1 MITLREKLG
10 EKIAQLAYKRH
21 TVGLTVQEI
30 NKLQSLIG
38 AFCFNNR
45 QTTESPTGILF
56 KETFSINSKFT
67 CTIRSSN
74 HETKALR

>member
-30 NKLQSLIG
+30 NKLQRLIES
-38 AFCFNNR
+38 FSFNNR
-45 QTTESPTGILF
+45 LSIEASIRGMLLF
-56 KETFSINSKFT
+56 KETFPINSKFT
-67 CTIRSSN
+67 CTI
-74 HETKALR
+74 TGVKK